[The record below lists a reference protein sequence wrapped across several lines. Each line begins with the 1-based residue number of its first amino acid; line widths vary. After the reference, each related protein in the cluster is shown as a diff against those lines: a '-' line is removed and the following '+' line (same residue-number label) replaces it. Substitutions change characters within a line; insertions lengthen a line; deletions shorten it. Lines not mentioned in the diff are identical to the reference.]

1 MFITFEGIEGTGKST
16 QIALLKARLEAQG
29 KSVLVTLEP
38 GGSRIGTELR
48 RVLLSLEN
56 RDLCARAEL
65 FLYLADR
72 AQHVA
77 QVVRPALEAG
87 QIVLCDR
94 FADSTVAYQAYGR
107 GLDAELLHS
116 LNTLAVDG
124 LWPQLTILLDLA
136 PEVGLARAVARNTA
150 EGKTVAEGRF
160 EAESLAFH
168 GRVRQGY
175 LAWAKRFPQRIR
187 TVDASGT
194 PEDIAVAVQGLV
206 LTALEKAQPGSSKIA
221 QPGSSG
227 NAQPDTSS
235 TPPGSTR
242 GGSPQD
248 A

>member
-16 QIALLKARLEAQG
+16 QMARLKALLEAQG

-38 GGSRIGTELR
+38 GGSRIGAELR

-77 QVVRPALEAG
+77 QVVRPALKAG

-136 PEVGLARAVARNTA
+136 PEVGLARAVARNMA

-175 LAWAKRFPQRIR
+175 LSWAQRFPQRIR
-187 TVDASGT
+187 IVDASGT
-194 PEDIAVAVQGLV
+194 PDDIAVAVQGLV
-206 LTALEKAQPGSSKIA
+206 LTALEDAKRGSLGNAQPGSA
-221 QPGSSG
+221 
-227 NAQPDTSS
+227 S
-235 TPPGSTR
+235 TPAESTR
-242 GGSPQD
+242 GGSPPN

>member
-16 QIALLKARLEAQG
+16 QIVLLKERLEGQG
-29 KSVLVTLEP
+29 KSVLVTCEP
-38 GGSRIGTELR
+38 GGSRIGAELR

-56 RDLCARAEL
+56 RDLCPRAEL

-87 QIVLCDR
+87 KIVLCDR
-94 FADSTVAYQAYGR
+94 FADSTVAYQAFGR
-107 GLDAELLHS
+107 GLDPELLHS

-124 LWPQLTILLDLA
+124 LWPDLTILLDLE
-136 PEVGLARAVARNTA
+136 PEVGLRRAVARNHA

-175 LAWAKRFPQRIR
+175 TIWAKRFPKRIKP
-187 TVDASGT
+187 VDASGA
-194 PEDIAVAVQGLV
+194 PEDIAASVWRLVA
-206 LTALEKAQPGSSKIA
+206 EKMPETRL
-221 QPGSSG
+221 
-227 NAQPDTSS
+227 NA
-235 TPPGSTR
+235 
-242 GGSPQD
+242 
-248 A
+248 